1 MNMKKILILSGVIFL
16 CGCNHTNRFYDSEI
30 DAIRD
35 QTEVLQKLV
44 DAQNKHNELLEKY
57 IKSEKAL

>member
-1 MNMKKILILSGVIFL
+1 MKKITLLFLLVVSLS
-16 CGCNHTNRFYDSEI
+16 GCNHSTRLYDSEI

-44 DAQNKHNELLEKY
+44 DAQNKHNELLERQLNCK
-57 IKSEKAL
+57 